1 MQTDLVSV
9 SVRYSTFVFTVC
21 VWDPTMGIRRVIGMV
36 VRQVL
41 CESDTHP
48 VQIGHGTL
56 ERVDSYRHVCIFRAV
71 MSRDAEVA
79 QLLS

>member
-1 MQTDLVSV
+1 
-9 SVRYSTFVFTVC
+9 
-21 VWDPTMGIRRVIGMV
+21 MGIRRVIGMV

-56 ERVDSYRHVCIFRAV
+56 ERVDSYNTALCVGVA
-71 MSRDAEVA
+71 MSKHFNDAGVEFEEA
-79 QLLS
+79 NHE

>member
-1 MQTDLVSV
+1 MS
-9 SVRYSTFVFTVC
+9 
-21 VWDPTMGIRRVIGMV
+21 IRRVIGMV

-56 ERVDSYRHVCIFRAV
+56 ERVDSYRHVCIFRVV